1 MALSKRVQRAQRTL
15 KLLSL
20 AIGGTMLVG
29 AGSLFLPWQAV
40 QSQQAQL
47 QEKQQALQTAQ
58 QAANQLRLA
67 TEQLQTTQR
76 ELRYLERGVSEA
88 VYVPTMLKQFEQV
101 AQQHNLQIVSIRPQQ
116 TSMLPTQQ
124 TNTQQQQAQPYEE
137 QLFEIQLRGKFWSLM
152 SLLKNLEAFPKIL
165 AVQSLHAQA
174 KSGSEQV
181 AENPDLEIRMIVK
194 AFIFRNAAAT
204 PSSGQTG
211 G

>member
-20 AIGGTMLVG
+20 AIGGTVLVG

-58 QAANQLRLA
+58 QAASQLRLA
-67 TEQLQTTQR
+67 LEQLQTTQR

-88 VYVPTMLKQFEQV
+88 AYVPTMLKQFEQV

-116 TSMLPTQQ
+116 TSVLPAQQ
-124 TNTQQQQAQPYEE
+124 TNTQQQAQPYEE

-165 AVQSLHAQA
+165 AVQSLNAQA